1 MARDAKRFWVNAC
14 IEIYVPDQ
22 GYGEKATKNEEL
34 DAQWFAN
41 EIASQIPKAI
51 NKNFRFSE
59 RPYSVDDVMVGKIEK
74 QKGVNMDYFTL
85 SDLVQVLED
94 TLTYEE
100 IEIFLSTEWGIA

>member
-1 MARDAKRFWVNAC
+1 MAKDQRFFVNAC

-41 EIASQIPKAI
+41 EVASQIPKAI

-59 RPYSVDDVMVGKIEK
+59 RPYSVNDVMVGKIEK
-74 QKGVNMDYFTL
+74 QKGVNMEYFTL

-94 TLTYEE
+94 TLTHEE